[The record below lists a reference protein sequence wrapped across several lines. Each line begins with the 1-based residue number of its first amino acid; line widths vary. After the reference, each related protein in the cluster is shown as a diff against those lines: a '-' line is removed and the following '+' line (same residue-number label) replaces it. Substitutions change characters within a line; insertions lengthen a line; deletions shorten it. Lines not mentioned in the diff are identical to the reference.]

1 MTQACTPLSE
11 KRLFLLDMDGTLYLG
26 DRLFEATP
34 AFLQCIR
41 DKGGRYLF
49 LTNNSS
55 RGVDA
60 YIEKMNCFGIKTE
73 ADDYL
78 TSTDATIVYLKHH
91 HAGQLIFAVGTAS
104 FCRQLIQ
111 AGIRLTDDIADNP
124 DVLVLAYDTELTYR
138 KLTDATRLLLR
149 GIPYIATNPDLVCPT
164 DFGSVPDCGSFA
176 GMLRNA
182 TGRMPHF
189 IGKPEPDM
197 IRLAIQRA
205 SCAPVQTLLVGDRLY
220 TDIASGAR
228 AGIDTVL
235 VLSGEATAEDARTAD
250 PPATYVMR
258 DVGELRERIS
268 VPGA

>member
-164 DFGSVPDCGSFA
+164 DFGSVDNTFVIDGQQQTVPNGVAHFLEHKLFEKADHDAFDLFGA
-176 GMLRNA
+176 LGADANA
-182 TGRMPHF
+182 
-189 IGKPEPDM
+189 
-197 IRLAIQRA
+197 
-205 SCAPVQTLLVGDRLY
+205 Y
-220 TDIASGAR
+220 TDTSTNPNPVSYACPYTNASSYANPGTD
-228 AGIDTVL
+228 AGDHPRT
-235 VLSGEATAEDARTAD
+235 LS
-250 PPATYVMR
+250 
-258 DVGELRERIS
+258 
-268 VPGA
+268 